1 MTDVTTREKWDRI
14 YQGCNQ
20 GVPPPAR
27 VLAEN
32 AHLLPL
38 AGGHALDLACGLG
51 GNALFLAQRGF
62 RVDAV
67 DISPVAIETLRSHIK
82 RQGLSIHAWSE
93 DVCTMAFPTEGYRV
107 IVVSRFLERSL
118 AHPIFQALEPGGLL
132 FYQTFTAAK
141 VSENGPRNPNF
152 LLQDNELPQLFA
164 GLSLRY
170 YRDEGRVGDIRYG
183 LRDEACFIGQK
194 PPAAHDPTNR
204 P

>member
-1 MTDVTTREKWDRI
+1 MTDVATREKWDRV
-14 YQGCNQ
+14 YRGHADA
-20 GVPPPAR
+20 VPPPAQ

-38 AGGHALDLACGLG
+38 AGGRALDLACGLG
-51 GNALFLAQRGF
+51 GNALFLARRGF

-67 DISPVAIETLRSHIK
+67 DISPVAIETLRSLAEH
-82 RQGLSIHAWSE
+82 QGLSIRAWSE
-93 DVCTMAFPTEGYRV
+93 DVCTMVFPTEGYRV

-118 AHPIFQALEPGGLL
+118 AHSILRALEPGGLL

-141 VSENGPRNPNF
+141 VSENGPRNPDF
-152 LLQDNELPQLFA
+152 LLRDNELLQLFA

-170 YRDEGRVGDIRYG
+170 YQDEGRVGDIRYG

-194 PPAAHDPTNR
+194 PCR
-204 P
+204 S